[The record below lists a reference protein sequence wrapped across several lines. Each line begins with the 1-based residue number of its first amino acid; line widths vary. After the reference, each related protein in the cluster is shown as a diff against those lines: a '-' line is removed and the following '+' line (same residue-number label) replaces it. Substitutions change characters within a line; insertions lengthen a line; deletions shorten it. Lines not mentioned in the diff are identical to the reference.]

1 MWGLLVKFIDDAIK
15 GSEET
20 IENSAPKK
28 SNDDLD
34 EELLKIIEGS
44 RANIIVVGTG
54 GAGNNTIS
62 RLNEIGIEGA
72 KTITV
77 NTDAQDLFY
86 SVSDK
91 KLLLGRQTCGG
102 LGAGGEPTIGEE
114 SAEESEE
121 DIKEELEGADMVF
134 VTCGLGGGTGTGSA
148 PVISKVAKKAGALTV
163 AVATMP
169 FSAEGVKRRE
179 NAEIGLAK
187 LQENADTV
195 IVIPNDKLLEV
206 APNLP
211 LNKAFMASDEILG
224 RAVKGITELIT
235 KPGLISLDFADISSI
250 MKGSGMAMIGMGE
263 SESGDRAIESVHE
276 ALSSPLLD
284 IDISNAKGALINI
297 SGSSDLTLNEAEKI
311 VQIVGDRLDPE
322 ANIIWG
328 AQIDEDLQNM
338 IRTTIVVSGV
348 KSQYTIEPK
357 NDEFEEIDIDDDF
370 EGTVL
375 GQTED
380 APADPLDEFLDGIF

>member
-1 MWGLLVKFIDDAIK
+1 MKFIDDAIK

-263 SESGDRAIESVHE
+263 SESG
-276 ALSSPLLD
+276 
-284 IDISNAKGALINI
+284 
-297 SGSSDLTLNEAEKI
+297 
-311 VQIVGDRLDPE
+311 
-322 ANIIWG
+322 
-328 AQIDEDLQNM
+328 
-338 IRTTIVVSGV
+338 
-348 KSQYTIEPK
+348 
-357 NDEFEEIDIDDDF
+357 
-370 EGTVL
+370 
-375 GQTED
+375 
-380 APADPLDEFLDGIF
+380 

>member
-1 MWGLLVKFIDDAIK
+1 
-15 GSEET
+15 
-20 IENSAPKK
+20 
-28 SNDDLD
+28 
-34 EELLKIIEGS
+34 
-44 RANIIVVGTG
+44 
-54 GAGNNTIS
+54 
-62 RLNEIGIEGA
+62 
-72 KTITV
+72 
-77 NTDAQDLFY
+77 
-86 SVSDK
+86 
-91 KLLLGRQTCGG
+91 
-102 LGAGGEPTIGEE
+102 
-114 SAEESEE
+114 
-121 DIKEELEGADMVF
+121 MVF

-148 PVISKVAKKAGALTV
+148 PVISKVAKKSGALTV

-328 AQIDEDLQNM
+328 AQIDEELHNM

-357 NDEFEEIDIDDDF
+357 NDEFEEINFDDEF
-370 EGTVL
+370 EGTAL
-375 GQTED
+375 GQNED

>member
-28 SNDDLD
+28 SSDDLD

-121 DIKEELEGADMVF
+121 DIREELDGADMVF

-148 PVISKVAKKAGALTV
+148 PVIAKVAKKAGALTV

-179 NAEIGLAK
+179 NAEIGLEK

-357 NDEFEEIDIDDDF
+357 NDDFEEIDIDDDF

>member
-1 MWGLLVKFIDDAIK
+1 MKFIDDAIK
-15 GSEET
+15 ESEESV
-20 IENSAPKK
+20 ENNNTLPETAE
-28 SNDDLD
+28 DDLD
-34 EELLKIIEGS
+34 NELIEIIKQS
-44 RANIIVVGTG
+44 RAKITVVGTG

-72 KTITV
+72 RTITV

-86 SVSDK
+86 SRADK
-91 KLLLGRQTCGG
+91 KLLLGRQICGG
-102 LGAGGEPTIGEE
+102 LGAGGEPTVGEE
-114 SAEESEE
+114 CAEESEE
-121 DIKEELEGADMVF
+121 DIREELEGSDMVF

-148 PVISKVAKKAGALTV
+148 PIISKISKKAGALTV

-179 NAEIGLAK
+179 NAEIGLEK
-187 LQENADTV
+187 LQEASDTV

-211 LNKAFMASDEILG
+211 LNKAFMVSDEILG

-235 KPGLISLDFADISSI
+235 KTGLVSLDFADIRSI

-297 SGSSDLTLNEAEKI
+297 SGSSDLTLQESEKI
-311 VQIVGDRLDPE
+311 VQIVADKLDPE

-328 AQIDEDLQNM
+328 AQIDESLHNI

-348 KSQYTIEPK
+348 KSKYNMASED
-357 NDEFEEIDIDDDF
+357 DEFTDDDF
-370 EGTVL
+370 EDTDFGETISSGAVNP
-375 GQTED
+375 QSD
-380 APADPLDEFLDGIF
+380 DPLDEFLDGIF

>member
-1 MWGLLVKFIDDAIK
+1 MKFIDDAIK
-15 GSEET
+15 ESEESV
-20 IENSAPKK
+20 ENNNTLPETAE
-28 SNDDLD
+28 DDLD
-34 EELLKIIEGS
+34 NELIEIIKQS
-44 RANIIVVGTG
+44 RAKITVVGTG

-72 KTITV
+72 RTITV

-86 SVSDK
+86 SRADK
-91 KLLLGRQTCGG
+91 KLLLGRQICGG
-102 LGAGGEPTIGEE
+102 LGAGGEPAVGEE
-114 SAEESEE
+114 CAEESEE
-121 DIKEELEGADMVF
+121 DIREELEGSDMVF

-148 PVISKVAKKAGALTV
+148 PIISKISKKAGALTV

-179 NAEIGLAK
+179 NAEIGLEK
-187 LQENADTV
+187 LQAASDTV

-211 LNKAFMASDEILG
+211 LNKAFMVSDEILG

-235 KPGLISLDFADISSI
+235 KTGLVSLDFADIRSI

-297 SGSSDLTLNEAEKI
+297 SGSSDLTLQESEKI
-311 VQIVGDRLDPE
+311 VQIVADKLDPE

-328 AQIDEDLQNM
+328 AQIDESLHNI

-348 KSQYTIEPK
+348 KSKYNMASED
-357 NDEFEEIDIDDDF
+357 DEFTDDDF
-370 EGTVL
+370 E
-375 GQTED
+375 D
-380 APADPLDEFLDGIF
+380 ADFGETISSGAVNPQSDDPLDEFLDGIF

>member
-1 MWGLLVKFIDDAIK
+1 VKFIDDAIK

-348 KSQYTIEPK
+348 KSQYTIEPQ
-357 NDEFEEIDIDDDF
+357 NDDFEEIDIDDDF
-370 EGTVL
+370 VGTAL
-375 GQTED
+375 GQNDD

>member
-1 MWGLLVKFIDDAIK
+1 MKFIDDAIK
-15 GSEET
+15 ESEES
-20 IENSAPKK
+20 IEKNTAPKK
-28 SNDDLD
+28 TDDELD
-34 EELLKIIEGS
+34 KELLEIIKGS
-44 RANIIVVGTG
+44 RAKIIVVGAG

-62 RLNEIGIEGA
+62 RLTEIGIEGA
-72 KTITV
+72 ETICV

-86 SVSDK
+86 SQADK

-121 DIKEELEGADMVF
+121 DIRSELEGADMVF

-148 PVISKVAKKAGALTV
+148 PVIAKVAKKAGALTV

-179 NAEIGLAK
+179 NAEIGLEK

-297 SGSSDLTLNEAEKI
+297 SGSSDLTLQEAEKI
-311 VQIVGDRLDPE
+311 VQIVGDSLDDE

-328 AQIDEDLQNM
+328 AQIDEELQNM

-348 KSQYTIEPK
+348 KSQYSSSSSEGAGD
-357 NDEFEEIDIDDDF
+357 DEFEDFTDAEI
-370 EGTVL
+370 L
-375 GQTED
+375 GGEE
-380 APADPLDEFLDGIF
+380 APNDPLDEFLDGIF

>member
-1 MWGLLVKFIDDAIK
+1 MKFIDDAIK

-28 SNDDLD
+28 SNDALD
-34 EELLKIIEGS
+34 EELIKIIENS
-44 RANIIVVGTG
+44 RAKIIVVGAG

-72 KTITV
+72 KTIAV

-86 SVSDK
+86 TTADK

-102 LGAGGEPTIGEE
+102 LGAGGEPTVGEE

-121 DIKEELEGADMVF
+121 DIRQELDGSDMVF

-148 PVISKVAKKAGALTV
+148 PVISKVAKKSGALTV

-224 RAVKGITELIT
+224 R
-235 KPGLISLDFADISSI
+235 
-250 MKGSGMAMIGMGE
+250 
-263 SESGDRAIESVHE
+263 
-276 ALSSPLLD
+276 

-328 AQIDEDLQNM
+328 AQIDEELHNM

-357 NDEFEEIDIDDDF
+357 NDEFEEINFDDEF
-370 EGTVL
+370 EGTAL
-375 GQTED
+375 GQNED

>member
-370 EGTVL
+370 EGTAL

>member
-1 MWGLLVKFIDDAIK
+1 MKFIDDAIK
-15 GSEET
+15 EAEQNQGT
-20 IENSAPKK
+20 VNSNK
-28 SNDDLD
+28 STVDLD
-34 EELLKIIEGS
+34 SKLEDIINRS
-44 RANIIVVGTG
+44 RARIQVIGAG

-72 KTITV
+72 TTITV
-77 NTDAQDLFY
+77 NTDAQDLYY
-86 SVSDK
+86 SQADD
-91 KLLLGRQTCGG
+91 KLLLGEKTCGG
-102 LGAGGEPTIGEE
+102 LGAGGRPSVGEE
-114 SAEESEE
+114 CAEESQD
-121 DIKEELEGADMVF
+121 DIREKIDGSDMVF

-148 PVISKVAKKAGALTV
+148 PIIASLAKKAGALTV

-179 NAEIGLAK
+179 NAEKGLKK

-211 LNKAFMASDEILG
+211 LNKAFMVSDEILG

-235 KPGLISLDFADISSI
+235 KPGLVSLDFADINSI
-250 MKGSGMAMIGMGE
+250 MQGSGMAMIGMGE
-263 SESGDRAIESVHE
+263 SDSGDRALEAIHE

-284 IDISNAKGALINI
+284 IDISNATGALINI
-297 SGSSDLTLNEAEKI
+297 SGSSDLTLHEAEKI
-311 VQIVGDRLDPE
+311 VQVVADSLDPE

-328 AQIDEDLQNM
+328 AQIDETLQNT

-348 KSQYTIEPK
+348 KSQYGEDEPVTNNK
-357 NDEFEEIDIDDDF
+357 NIRTTVSNGSAKNETDLDKLIDDVF
-370 EGTVL
+370 
-375 GQTED
+375 
-380 APADPLDEFLDGIF
+380 

>member
-1 MWGLLVKFIDDAIK
+1 MKFIDDAIK
-15 GSEET
+15 ESEESV
-20 IENSAPKK
+20 ENNNTLPETAE
-28 SNDDLD
+28 DDLD
-34 EELLKIIEGS
+34 NELIEIIKQS
-44 RANIIVVGTG
+44 RAKITVVGTG

-72 KTITV
+72 RTITV

-86 SVSDK
+86 SRADK
-91 KLLLGRQTCGG
+91 KLLLGRQICGG
-102 LGAGGEPTIGEE
+102 LGAGGEPTVGEE
-114 SAEESEE
+114 CAEESEE
-121 DIKEELEGADMVF
+121 DIREELEGSDMVF

-148 PVISKVAKKAGALTV
+148 PIISKISKKSGALTV

-179 NAEIGLAK
+179 NAERGLEK
-187 LQENADTV
+187 LQAASDTV

-211 LNKAFMASDEILG
+211 LNKAFMVSDEILG

-235 KPGLISLDFADISSI
+235 KTGLVSLDFADIRSI

-297 SGSSDLTLNEAEKI
+297 SGSSDLTLQESEKI
-311 VQIVGDRLDPE
+311 VQIVADKLDPE

-328 AQIDEDLQNM
+328 AQIDESLHNI

-348 KSQYTIEPK
+348 KSKYNMASED
-357 NDEFEEIDIDDDF
+357 DEFTDDDF
-370 EGTVL
+370 EDTDFGETISSGAVNP
-375 GQTED
+375 QSD
-380 APADPLDEFLDGIF
+380 DPLDEFLDGIF